1 VLVGGMREV
10 VILNELR
17 NTVKLMSDA
26 NDFMNLGALM
36 LLWSLNVLF
45 RFMLLRRIA
54 NWRLRLLLPL
64 LLLLLLRMRRRRSC
78 LLVVCLLWPTKC
90 LDEEVE
96 DGAKD
101 RCHDGVALQTRD
113 TSLIL

>member
-1 VLVGGMREV
+1 MREV
-10 VILNELR
+10 VVLNELR
-17 NTVKLMSDA
+17 NAVKLMSDG
-26 NDFMNLGALM
+26 NVFMNLGALM

-54 NWRLRLLLPL
+54 YWRLRLLLPL
-64 LLLLLLRMRRRRSC
+64 LLLLLLRRRRRSC
-78 LLVVCLLWPTKC
+78 LPVVCLLWLTKC

-101 RCHDGVALQTRD
+101 RCHDGVVLQTRETNIA
-113 TSLIL
+113 TS